1 LYRSFRPALL
11 GSLLSLT
18 LIAGAHA
25 AVLETQTESFSAT
38 GAILTFQQYAGAGTL
53 TNVTLNFSV
62 SSSMFGFFTNDYPI
76 SVNATITEGASGT
89 YEVQPGAPAVL
100 LATGS
105 YSPGSANAGETFSNV
120 APGATR
126 FSGADSASD
135 SSSADLSNPVDLSE
149 FVGTGN
155 FSFLESVYSYQILG
169 YNSGISVGPIF
180 HYSVFTLVDSAI
192 GGSITVTYD
201 GVLPT
206 VASVPEPSTWMTM
219 LIGFAGLGIA
229 GYRRTAIDRRPQPQ
243 PVNA

>member
-38 GAILTFQQYAGAGTL
+38 GAILTFQQYAGAGSL
-53 TNVTLNFSV
+53 TDVSLNFSV

-76 SVNATITEGASGT
+76 SVNATVTEGASGT
-89 YEVQPGAPAVL
+89 DVAQPGAPAAL
-100 LATGS
+100 LATG
-105 YSPGSANAGETFSNV
+105 YYYPGYANAGETFSDV

-126 FSGADSASD
+126 FTGADSASD
-135 SSSADLSNPVDLSE
+135 GSSAEFSNPVDLSE

-169 YNSGISVGPIF
+169 YNPGISVGPIF